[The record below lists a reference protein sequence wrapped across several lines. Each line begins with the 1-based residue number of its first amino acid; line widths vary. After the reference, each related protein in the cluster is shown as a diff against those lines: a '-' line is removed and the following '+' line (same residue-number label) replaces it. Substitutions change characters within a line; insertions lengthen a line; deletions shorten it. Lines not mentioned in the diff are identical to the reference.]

1 MSALQSKP
9 YQARH
14 SPEDTKDTVIEVDQ
28 ADVRRRDPDVENVD
42 DELVSDSLPSHL
54 QVLEL
59 QVALGLQALLRP
71 CLALQLLDLVRE
83 ATSLQA
89 HCQGKIPLSKENVGV
104 PSRDHARC

>member
-9 YQARH
+9 DQARH

-42 DELVSDSLPSHL
+42 DELVPDSLPSHL

-59 QVALGLQALLRP
+59 QVALSLQALLRP

-83 ATSLQA
+83 AASLQA
-89 HCQGKIPLSKENVGV
+89 HCQGKILL
-104 PSRDHARC
+104 